1 MAILE
6 VLKMGHPVLRQVATE
21 VSLEEISN
29 VEMASFI
36 SDMIETMNQQQGIGL
51 AAPQIG
57 VSKKIAIIRVPTDS
71 QRCPESEQSP
81 LFVLFNPTVKVL
93 DQDKIGCWEG
103 CLSVPNL
110 KGYVER
116 PCKIEVN
123 YLDKNAQAQTFI
135 AEDFLSIV
143 FQHELDH
150 LDGVLYIDKLK
161 STQLLAFNEEYDQ
174 FYNDEENEEN

>member
-6 VLKMGHPVLRQVATE
+6 VLKMGHPILRQVASE
-21 VSLEEISN
+21 VTVDEIKN
-29 VEMASFI
+29 EAMTSFI
-36 SDMIETMNQQQGIGL
+36 SDMIETMEEQQGIGL

-57 VSKKIAIIRVPTDS
+57 ISKKIAIIQVPIDS
-71 QRCPESEQSP
+71 DRYPEAEESP
-81 LFVLFNPTVKVL
+81 LYVLFNPVIKIL
-93 DQDKIGCWEG
+93 DEEKIGCWEG

-116 PCKIEVN
+116 PAKIEIN
-123 YLDKNAQAQTFI
+123 YLDQKAQPQSFI

-150 LDGVLYIDKLK
+150 LDGILYIDKLK
-161 STQLLAFNEEYDQ
+161 STQLLAFCDEYEQ
-174 FYNDEENEEN
+174 FYAENDED